1 MPHTLT
7 TVYRRSAY
15 PRMGITLE
23 RVLREPALRATLEL
37 RERMA
42 TRIARRYVGAGR
54 RMEVTAQ

>member
-1 MPHTLT
+1 MAHPLT
-7 TVYRRSAY
+7 TTYRRSAY

-23 RVLREPALRATLEL
+23 RVLREPALLATLEL

-42 TRIARRYVGAGR
+42 ARIARRYVGAGR